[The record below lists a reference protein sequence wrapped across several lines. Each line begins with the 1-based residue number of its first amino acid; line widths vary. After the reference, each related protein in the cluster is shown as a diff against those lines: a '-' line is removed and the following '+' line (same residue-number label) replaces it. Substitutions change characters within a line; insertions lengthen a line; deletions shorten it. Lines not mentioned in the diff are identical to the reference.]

1 MWSIRALRFAPRS
14 LRLWLNQNPEGETI
28 MGIKYLDDSGPDG
41 TVLGKTGSSPGVT
54 IGESS
59 TAKIGF
65 YGLTTPIA
73 RPSVTWPNTATA
85 TTTLNELKANRL
97 MAALVALGL
106 IATT

>member
-1 MWSIRALRFAPRS
+1 
-14 LRLWLNQNPEGETI
+14 
-28 MGIKYLDDSGPDG
+28 MGIQYIDDKGPDG
-41 TVLGKTGSSPGVT
+41 AVFGQ
-54 IGESS
+54 SS

-65 YGLTTPIA
+65 YGLATPIV

-85 TTTLNELKANRL
+85 TTTLNETKANRL